1 MNNKCMNER
10 YSRMKSKKIFIAA
23 IVIVAVICI
32 AVLLLPKLFG
42 KNSFGLNE
50 TGSFYENISDFAL
63 DSSSEPDEL
72 TKSYLENIQYE
83 IIDVDKENMTSTVNV
98 SIPVINNELSDILD
112 KVITENS
119 GKDYEELK
127 QIAETELTDL
137 LNSGQLEKEKSTL
150 TLQIIEEDGSYKLVP
165 SDEWNE
171 TLTANLEN
179 LSMNYLKSLIGGM
192 SNETSE

>member
-150 TLQIIEEDGSYKLVP
+150 TLQIIEDDGSYKFVP
-165 SDEWNE
+165 SDGWNE

-179 LSMNYLKSLIGGM
+179 LYMNYLKSLIGGM

>member
-179 LSMNYLKSLIGGM
+179 LYMNYSKSLIGGM

>member
-179 LSMNYLKSLIGGM
+179 LYMNYLKSLIGGM

>member
-63 DSSSEPDEL
+63 DSSGEPDEL
-72 TKSYLENIQYE
+72 TQSFLESVQYE
-83 IIDVDKENMTSTVNV
+83 IIDIDKENMTATVDISV
-98 SIPVINNELSDILD
+98 PVITDELSNILD
-112 KVITENS
+112 NVIAENN
-119 GKDYEELK
+119 GKDYDDLK
-127 QIAETELTDL
+127 QIAKNELSSML
-137 LNSGQLEKEKSTL
+137 SSSQLENKKSTL
-150 TLQIIEEDGSYKLVP
+150 TLQIEEINGSYKLVP
-165 SDEWNE
+165 SEEWNRV
-171 TLTANLEN
+171 LTENLEN
-179 LSMNYLKSLIGGM
+179 LYMSYLESLLGGM
-192 SNETSE
+192 TDEVPK

>member
-1 MNNKCMNER
+1 
-10 YSRMKSKKIFIAA
+10 MKSKKILIAA

-32 AVLLLPKLFG
+32 AVLLLLKLFG

-63 DSSSEPDEL
+63 DFTSEPDEL

-83 IIDVDKENMTSTVNV
+83 IIDFDKENMTATINV

-150 TLQIIEEDGSYKLVP
+150 TLQIIEDDGSYKFVP
-165 SDEWNE
+165 SDGWNE

-179 LSMNYLKSLIGGM
+179 LYMNYLKSLIGGM

>member
-137 LNSGQLEKEKSTL
+137 LNSGQIEKEKSTL

-179 LSMNYLKSLIGGM
+179 LYMNYLKSLIGGM

>member
-179 LSMNYLKSLIGGM
+179 LYMNYLISLIGGM

>member
-10 YSRMKSKKIFIAA
+10 DSRMKSKKILIAA
-23 IVIVAVICI
+23 IVIATGICI
-32 AVLLLPKLFG
+32 TVLLLPKLLG
-42 KNSFGLNE
+42 KNLFGLNE

-63 DSSSEPDEL
+63 DPSSELDEL
-72 TKSYLENIQYE
+72 TKSYLENIRYE
-83 IIDVDKENMTSTVNV
+83 IIDVDKENMTATVNV

-127 QIAETELTDL
+127 QIAEIELTDL
-137 LNSGQLEKEKSTL
+137 INSGQIEKEKSTL
-150 TLQIIEEDGSYKLVP
+150 TLQIIEDNGSYKLVP
-165 SDEWNE
+165 SDRWNE
-171 TLTANLEN
+171 RLTANFEN
-179 LSMNYLKSLIGGM
+179 LYMNYLKSLIGGI

>member
-10 YSRMKSKKIFIAA
+10 YSRMKSKKSFIAA
-23 IVIVAVICI
+23 IVIVTVICI

-179 LSMNYLKSLIGGM
+179 LYMNYLKSLIGGM

>member
-10 YSRMKSKKIFIAA
+10 YSRMKSKKILIAA
-23 IVIVAVICI
+23 IVIAAVICI

-50 TGSFYENISDFAL
+50 TGPFYENISDFAL
-63 DSSSEPDEL
+63 DSTSEPDKL

-83 IIDVDKENMTSTVNV
+83 IIDVDKENMTATINV

-150 TLQIIEEDGSYKLVP
+150 TLQIIEDDGSYKFVP
-165 SDEWNE
+165 SDGWNE

-179 LSMNYLKSLIGGM
+179 LYMNYLKSLIGGM

>member
-1 MNNKCMNER
+1 
-10 YSRMKSKKIFIAA
+10 MKSKKILIAA
-23 IVIVAVICI
+23 IVIAAVICI

-50 TGSFYENISDFAL
+50 TGSFYENRSDFAL

-83 IIDVDKENMTSTVNV
+83 IIDVDKENMTATINV

-137 LNSGQLEKEKSTL
+137 INSGQLEKEKSTL
-150 TLQIIEEDGSYKLVP
+150 TLQIIEDDGSYKLVP
-165 SDEWNE
+165 SDRWNE
-171 TLTANLEN
+171 KLTANLEN
-179 LSMNYLKSLIGGM
+179 LYMDYLKSLIGGM
-192 SNETSE
+192 SNEASE

>member
-10 YSRMKSKKIFIAA
+10 YSRMKSKKILIAA
-23 IVIVAVICI
+23 IVIAAVICI
-32 AVLLLPKLFG
+32 AVLLLPKLFD

-50 TGSFYENISDFAL
+50 TGSFYENRSDFAL

-83 IIDVDKENMTSTVNV
+83 IIDVDKENMTATINV

-119 GKDYEELK
+119 GIDYEELK

-137 LNSGQLEKEKSTL
+137 INSGQLEKEKSTL
-150 TLQIIEEDGSYKLVP
+150 TLQIIEDDGSYKLVP
-165 SDEWNE
+165 SDGWNE

-179 LSMNYLKSLIGGM
+179 LYMNYLKSLIGGM